1 MTGKFMEIKRKKKPV
16 NYDSKMGSQ
25 LDVLDKKNTM
35 QYIYH
40 K

>member
-1 MTGKFMEIKRKKKPV
+1 MTGKFMEIKRKKKTV

-25 LDVLDKKNTM
+25 LDVLDKK
-35 QYIYH
+35 